1 MKAMKATKV
10 SDAPIQAV
18 VVAEIADQP
27 SLSDKLR
34 ELQSAQDAGLMSP
47 EDFAATKTILLASF
61 SGGQGAVVSQPQIS
75 QPLEPK
81 AVHPKASLV
90 SGSMILVR
98 RGDPMQ
104 CIFNEAT
111 ALRAGR
117 TARLTLASH
126 PGKSISRRYSEER
139 NYGEW
144 RYTESELANCAVRV
158 SFVKGNFLKLADADL
173 VLDVSFW
180 RFQPGSTVNFV
191 GGRGDR
197 TFLGGGGRDWAI
209 NEDGTISSKHHPN
222 LVLGTHPP
230 PSELTS
236 PETRISTT
244 DIAGKCWMCLCFPG
258 GWACFEKIANGEN
271 GLIHRGMVCLFFGL
285 PLGFEERRWR
295 VPNTNGF
302 YKENERGNVDHYCSP
317 SCVCNGISCST
328 KPC

>member
-1 MKAMKATKV
+1 MSATKV

-18 VVAEIADQP
+18 VVAEVADQP
-27 SLSDKLR
+27 SLTDKLR
-34 ELQSAQDAGLMSP
+34 ELQSAQDAGLISP
-47 EDFAATKTILLASF
+47 EDFAATKANLLASL

-81 AVHPKASLV
+81 AVHPRASLV

-104 CIFNEAT
+104 CVFNEAT
-111 ALRAGR
+111 ALRAGG

-144 RYTESELANCAVRV
+144 RYTESELANSPVSV
-158 SFVKGNFLKLADADL
+158 SFAEGGFLKLADADL
-173 VLDVSFW
+173 VLDVSF
-180 RFQPGSTVNFV
+180 RKFYPGTTVNFV

-197 TFLGGGGRDWAI
+197 TFLGGGGRDWAV
-209 NEDGTISSKHHPN
+209 NEDGTISSKHHPD

-230 PSELTS
+230 PGVWTS

-244 DIAGKCWMCLCFPG
+244 DIAGKCWMCLCIPG
-258 GWACFEKIANGEN
+258 GWACFEKIANGED

-285 PLGFEERRWR
+285 PLGFEERRRR

-302 YKENERGNVDHYCSP
+302 YNEDDRESVDRYISP
-317 SCVCNGISCST
+317 SCVCNRFSCST
-328 KPC
+328 KLF

>member
-47 EDFAATKTILLASF
+47 EDFAATKAILLASF

-81 AVHPKASLV
+81 AVHPKASL
-90 SGSMILVR
+90 
-98 RGDPMQ
+98 
-104 CIFNEAT
+104 T
-111 ALRAGR
+111 
-117 TARLTLASH
+117 
-126 PGKSISRRYSEER
+126 
-139 NYGEW
+139 
-144 RYTESELANCAVRV
+144 
-158 SFVKGNFLKLADADL
+158 
-173 VLDVSFW
+173 
-180 RFQPGSTVNFV
+180 
-191 GGRGDR
+191 
-197 TFLGGGGRDWAI
+197 
-209 NEDGTISSKHHPN
+209 N

>member
-1 MKAMKATKV
+1 MKAMKAAKV

-47 EDFAATKTILLASF
+47 EDFAATKAILLASF

-144 RYTESELANCAVRV
+144 RYTESELANSAVRV
-158 SFVKGNFLKLADADL
+158 SFVKGNFLKLADADP
-173 VLDVSFW
+173 
-180 RFQPGSTVNFV
+180 Q
-191 GGRGDR
+191 
-197 TFLGGGGRDWAI
+197 
-209 NEDGTISSKHHPN
+209 SK
-222 LVLGTHPP
+222 
-230 PSELTS
+230 
-236 PETRISTT
+236 
-244 DIAGKCWMCLCFPG
+244 
-258 GWACFEKIANGEN
+258 
-271 GLIHRGMVCLFFGL
+271 
-285 PLGFEERRWR
+285 ERN
-295 VPNTNGF
+295 P
-302 YKENERGNVDHYCSP
+302 
-317 SCVCNGISCST
+317 
-328 KPC
+328 